1 MFNEENAIEKMA
13 FDMLCSGLTS
23 NKVTEKF
30 ADPAG
35 KVNDREHPHEI

>member
-23 NKVTEKF
+23 NRVAEALTCYDGTVKDQER
-30 ADPAG
+30 P
-35 KVNDREHPHEI
+35 NEI